1 MRTKYTAVLM
11 MLFCFTISV
20 TAQQKLTKMSKSI
33 DVSKD
38 VKIDLNTSY
47 VQIEIDTWNKNTL
60 EIEAYIE
67 GEKLSKEEL
76 EEALKRWNLKVEGS
90 GDYVKIASEGGL
102 HSSWED
108 LGDIRIELE
117 SLEALKALEVL
128 GEIDLQDL
136 PEMPAMPAMPELPAL
151 ARFEMPEMPEMPELP
166 ELPELP
172 EGITN
177 VSFDTEAYNKDGEAY
192 LEKWSKE
199 YEKKFGKEYQE
210 RMKEW
215 GRAMAKVDFSDYEKR
230 MEKWGEKFGKKFEK
244 QFGEDYAKKMEAWG
258 EEFGKQFDEKWAKEM
273 EVWGERFGQEMERRG
288 EEIERRMELRE
299 KRMEEREQEIERR
312 QEVMEERLHEREKMQ
327 EARRERISKRFELRT
342 DKVKKTIKIKMP
354 KKAKLNLNVRHGELK
369 MASVINNL
377 KGNISHAAFV
387 ANHIDGSETSI
398 NVAYSPVDITTW
410 SLGELNLKYVKDAQV
425 EIVER
430 LVLNSNSS
438 DIVLGTVNNNA
449 IIDGSFGELTI
460 AKVADTFNNMNIIL
474 ENSEA
479 LVALPKA
486 DYTVYFKGKRSKLN
500 NELTTQKTIENFP
513 NDKNSGKSIVINS
526 KFSDVVLKE

>member
-1 MRTKYTAVLM
+1 MRTKYTAVLI
-11 MLFCFTISV
+11 MLFCFTWSV

-38 VKIDLNTSY
+38 VKIDLNTNY

-102 HSSWED
+102 HGSWED

-117 SLEALKALEVL
+117 SLEALRALEVL

-136 PEMPAMPAMPELPAL
+136 PKMPAMPEMPELPAL
-151 ARFEMPEMPEMPELP
+151 ANFEMPEMPEMPELP

-172 EGITN
+172 KGINN
-177 VSFDTEAYNKDGEAY
+177 VSFDTEAYKKDGEAY

-199 YEKKFGKEYQE
+199 YEKKFGKEYQDK
-210 RMKEW
+210 MKEW
-215 GRAMAKVDFSDYEKR
+215 GRAMAKVDFSDYEER
-230 MEKWGEKFGKKFEK
+230 MEEWGEKFGKKFEK
-244 QFGEDYAKKMEAWG
+244 QYGKDYAKKMEAWG
-258 EEFGKQFDEKWAKEM
+258 EEWGKRFDEKWAKEM
-273 EVWGERFGQEMERRG
+273 EVWGEKFGKEMELRG
-288 EEIERRMELRE
+288 KEIEKRMELRE
-299 KRMEEREQEIERR
+299 KEMDKRHEEMEK
-312 QEVMEERLHEREKMQ
+312 RLHEREKVL
-327 EARRERISKRFELRT
+327 EERRASRAKRFELRG

-377 KGNISHAAFV
+377 RGDISHAAFV

-410 SLGELNLKYVKDAQV
+410 SLGELNLKYVQDAQV
-425 EIVER
+425 ENVER
-430 LVLNSNSS
+430 MVLNSNSS
-438 DIVLGTVNNNA
+438 DIILGTVSNNA

-460 AKVADTFNNMNIIL
+460 AKIADTFNNMNIIL

-479 LVALPKA
+479 LIALPKS
-486 DYTVYFKGKRSKLN
+486 DYTVLFKGNRSKLN

-513 NDKNSGKSIVINS
+513 NDINSGKSIVINS
-526 KFSDVVLKE
+526 KFSNVVLKE

>member
-1 MRTKYTAVLM
+1 MRTKYTAVLI
-11 MLFCFTISV
+11 MLFCFTWSV
-20 TAQQKLTKMSKSI
+20 TAQQKLTKLSKSI

-38 VKIDLNTSY
+38 VKIDLNTNY

-76 EEALKRWNLKVEGS
+76 EEALKHWNLKVEGS

-108 LGDIRIELE
+108 LGNISIELE

-128 GEIDLQDL
+128 GEINLQDL
-136 PEMPAMPAMPELPAL
+136 PEMPEMPELPAL
-151 ARFEMPEMPEMPELP
+151 AKFEMPEMPEMPELP

-172 EGITN
+172 KGVKN
-177 VSFDTEAYNKDGEAY
+177 VSFDTEAYKKDGEAY

-199 YEKKFGKEYQE
+199 YEQKFGKEYQDK
-210 RMKEW
+210 MKEW

-230 MEKWGEKFGKKFEK
+230 MEEWGEKFGKKFEK
-244 QFGEDYAKKMEAWG
+244 EYGEGYAKKMEAWG
-258 EEFGKQFDEKWAKEM
+258 EEFGKRFDEKWAKKM
-273 EVWGERFGQEMERRG
+273 EVWGERYGKEMEKRG
-288 EEIERRMELRE
+288 KEIE
-299 KRMEEREQEIERR
+299 KRMAQREKELDKRHEELEKRI
-312 QEVMEERLHEREKMQ
+312 HEREKAH
-327 EARRERISKRFELRT
+327 EERRASRIKRFELRG

-354 KKAKLNLNVRHGELK
+354 KKARLNLNVRHGELK

-377 KGNISHAAFV
+377 KGDISYAALV
-387 ANHIDGSETSI
+387 ADHIDGSETSI

-425 EIVER
+425 ENVER
-430 LVLNSNSS
+430 MVLNSNSS
-438 DIVLGTVNNNA
+438 DIILGTINTNA

-460 AKVADTFNNMNIIL
+460 AKIADTFNNMNIVL

-479 LVALPKA
+479 LIALPQS
-486 DYTVYFKGKRSKLN
+486 DYTVYFKGNRSKLN
-500 NELTTQKTIENFP
+500 NEYTSQKTIENFP
-513 NDKNSGKSIVINS
+513 LDKNSGKSIVINS
-526 KFSDVVLKE
+526 KFSDVVLKQ

>member
-1 MRTKYTAVLM
+1 MRTKYTTVII
-11 MLFCFTISV
+11 MLFCFTLSV
-20 TAQQKLTKMSKSI
+20 AAQQKLTKMSKSI
-33 DVSKD
+33 DVSKE

-47 VQIEIDTWNKNTL
+47 VQIEVDTWNKNTL

-90 GDYVKIASEGGL
+90 GDYVKISSEGGI

-108 LGDIRIELE
+108 LGEVRIELAE
-117 SLEALKALEVL
+117 SLEALEALEVL
-128 GEIDLQDL
+128 KELDLKDL
-136 PEMPAMPAMPELPAL
+136 PEMPTMPAMPEFPAL
-151 ARFEMPEMPEMPELP
+151 ARVEMPEMPEMPELP

-177 VSFDTEAYNKDGEAY
+177 VSFDTEAYKKDGEAY

-210 RMKEW
+210 RMKAW
-215 GRAMAKVDFSDYEKR
+215 GRAMAEVDFSDYEKR

-244 QFGEDYAKKMEAWG
+244 QFGEDYAKKMEEWG
-258 EEFGKQFDEKWAKEM
+258 EEFGKRFDEKWAKDM
-273 EVWGERFGQEMERRG
+273 EVWGERFGREMEKRGKEIEKRMAEREKEMEKRQVQMERR
-288 EEIERRMELRE
+288 LR
-299 KRMEEREQEIERR
+299 
-312 QEVMEERLHEREKMQ
+312 EREKVQ
-327 EARRERISKRFELRT
+327 EERRASLARRFELRS

-377 KGNISHAAFV
+377 RGDISHAAFV

-425 EIVER
+425 ETVER
-430 LVLNSNSS
+430 MVLNSNSS
-438 DIVLGTVNNNA
+438 DIILGTINNNA

-479 LVALPKA
+479 LIALPKS

-500 NELTTQKTIENFP
+500 NELTTQKTLENFP

-526 KFSDVVLKE
+526 KFSDVVLKN